1 MVGAFSESGDA
12 RTDKPDTGSHD
23 DASQAQLLLV
33 EDDRKL
39 GELVCRFLSEQGFN
53 VQWACNSAEAVRC
66 CRNRLFDLVICDL
79 MLPDEHGFTLF
90 DRIHRDN
97 DVPFLFLTAVGDDDS
112 HIEGLERGAVDY
124 LIKPVEPTV
133 LLARVRAQLR
143 RRQSPMATSRC
154 ITLDTFI
161 INATSRNASANGCA
175 LDLTRQEFEL
185 LWLLAQYPNTI
196 LNRELLFD
204 AVTERDYDGKDRI
217 IDGRVSRLRRKL
229 EAIAG
234 NPWTIRTVWGRGYMF
249 CKTAEST

>member
-1 MVGAFSESGDA
+1 MVGASSD
-12 RTDKPDTGSHD
+12 TDSH
-23 DASQAQLLLV
+23 AGATPAQLLLV

-39 GELVCRFLSEQGFN
+39 GELVCRFLIEQGFT
-53 VQWACNSAEAVRC
+53 VQWARDAAEAVRC
-66 CRNRLFDLVICDL
+66 CRERLFDLVICDL

-90 DRIHRDN
+90 DRIHRDSN
-97 DVPFLFLTAVGDDDS
+97 VPFLFLTAVGDDDS

-124 LIKPVEPTV
+124 LIKPVEPVV

-143 RRQSPMATSRC
+143 RRKTSATDSRQ
-154 ITLDTFI
+154 ITLDSFSI
-161 INATSRNASANGCA
+161 DAASRNATANGTA
-175 LDLTRQEFEL
+175 LELTRQEFEL

-196 LNRELLFD
+196 MNRELLFD

-249 CKTAEST
+249 CKSAAESS